1 MKNSKL
7 LLNLTL
13 FLILAFVSGTAIA
26 QSANE
31 VYTDRNVR
39 IIQHPDGWQVMHF
52 DAIVAHGNGTLD
64 IKNLPPAFQ
73 DFLDIYATMP
83 KSQSSKKSISKSTSY
98 TYGPFLKTQWNQY
111 PPYND
116 LCPTK
121 LAKQE
126 DGSMKEQRTLT
137 GCVQISSGQI
147 LNYYKYCK
155 TINKNDFI
163 TQTEEFASMS
173 DIFGLKKTRHEVFGD
188 QNYYEYSY
196 EINNYTPD
204 FSKINSDYHELAKF
218 IYALGLIQDAYY
230 GVEGTSAPTS
240 VQLDAFNKI
249 YGYKADY
256 YDLSSMTDNAR
267 IENSIKKG
275 CPVII
280 SGSKANDDGHSF
292 IIDGYNTYGEFHVN
306 YGWGGSS
313 DGWFTKTT
321 YPYKLNIII
330 AQPATEDFATMQ
342 MTPTALH
349 IKGQGIDKD
358 FQLQFQNGINYTGD
372 IDLAGGE
379 YEFYFK
385 YSNGNKIAPYT
396 NGVTIALTKSENK
409 YAKRGMFSNQPAKFK
424 IANAQTV
431 NFSHNPCL
439 NEISLKVTDF
449 EVLVSGNVIDAN
461 GKAIANAIIT
471 TAKNKPSL
479 AIESETENNTGS
491 FYQSHYFNDA
501 YLYSQAFQLQKKYI
515 DAIEFCVGIRNTP
528 KDLTVAIL
536 DKNKEVLWQ
545 KSIASTAFESGEW
558 TKVYLDNPLEIVP
571 GDNYFFALYNTG
583 SNTSHMY
590 FFYVDDNR
598 HAIYRVWTS
607 NDKMA
612 HSDSKGNYSLI
623 VDKGFSGNL
632 YAYSDKY
639 TFAPLTL
646 SSVTNELKNQNF
658 AEKVKQAVSIAI
670 ATKPTKTEYISGS
683 SLSLEGGI
691 IQVSYD
697 NYTSEN
703 VALNK
708 AIVTGFDTNTPG
720 VQTITVEYLGLKTTF
735 NVTVIERAI
744 TKVEMLEL
752 PTFREYITGEPL
764 EVAGG
769 ALTAYYNDNTTEI
782 VPFDLT
788 EVTGFD
794 TNKIGK
800 QTLTV
805 EYAGFTFKYDV
816 TVEADPTTA
825 TESITARDAKIW
837 AYGNTIVVEN
847 GSGEISIVD
856 MSGRTI
862 ETVKANNEHTEI
874 TMQKSGVYIIKS
886 GLTKQKVIIK

>member
-1 MKNSKL
+1 
-7 LLNLTL
+7 
-13 FLILAFVSGTAIA
+13 
-26 QSANE
+26 
-31 VYTDRNVR
+31 
-39 IIQHPDGWQVMHF
+39 
-52 DAIVAHGNGTLD
+52 
-64 IKNLPPAFQ
+64 
-73 DFLDIYATMP
+73 
-83 KSQSSKKSISKSTSY
+83 
-98 TYGPFLKTQWNQY
+98 
-111 PPYND
+111 
-116 LCPTK
+116 
-121 LAKQE
+121 
-126 DGSMKEQRTLT
+126 
-137 GCVQISSGQI
+137 
-147 LNYYKYCK
+147 
-155 TINKNDFI
+155 
-163 TQTEEFASMS
+163 
-173 DIFGLKKTRHEVFGD
+173 
-188 QNYYEYSY
+188 
-196 EINNYTPD
+196 
-204 FSKINSDYHELAKF
+204 
-218 IYALGLIQDAYY
+218 
-230 GVEGTSAPTS
+230 
-240 VQLDAFNKI
+240 
-249 YGYKADY
+249 
-256 YDLSSMTDNAR
+256 MTDNAR

-385 YSNGNKIAPYT
+385 YSNGNKIAPCT
-396 NGVTIALTKSENK
+396 NGGTIALTKSENK

-424 IANAQTV
+424 IANSQTV

-439 NEISLKVTDF
+439 NEISLKVTNF
-449 EVLVSGNVIDAN
+449 EVLVSGNVTDAN

-545 KSIASTAFESGEW
+545 KSFASTAFGNGEW

-571 GDNYFFALYNTG
+571 GDNYYFALYNTG

-646 SSVTNELKNQNF
+646 SNVTNELKNQNF
-658 AEKVKQAVSIAI
+658 VEKVKQAVSIAI
-670 ATKPTKTEYISGS
+670 ATKPTKNEYISGS

-794 TNKIGK
+794 TKKIGK

-825 TESITARDAKIW
+825 TESITARDTKIW

-847 GSGEISIVD
+847 GGGEISIVD

-862 ETVKANNEHTEI
+862 ETVKANNERTEI
-874 TMQKSGVYIIKS
+874 PMQKSGVYIIKS